1 MRQLA
6 RRFSDAPKCGGAEG
20 GSGNVGNF
28 LGQIA
33 RDFRDQEA
41 AAAADER
48 IGLHPDDEVPD
59 ARVKVEKKRAG
70 KRAGADDDTITRKGA
85 AAVMLL
91 KQGSCLASKAVEI
104 LGGGGGERTTS
115 KPARGKGKG
124 ASAKTSAVVPSP
136 CSWCDAIAAAQTC
149 GAHLAHGMAEQDL
162 GHDDTSAA
170 AFTESLEACG
180 TFARAHTQAL
190 TDVRTCVAC
199 SVCAETGVDTDG
211 RGEGASNETHSAT
224 DVCGS
229 LGVVV
234 NALRTLGDLYCAA
247 RRVDEQ
253 VAVFDLMVTI
263 WGTVQAGD
271 AAGTAEGGGRAWSN
285 ARDTVRAALMV
296 SAEATVSLLR
306 ATGRDNEL
314 TARCVETASG
324 CLEIDL
330 NQAKV
335 WSDKSQV
342 SHIGFSTTTVALPA
356 P

>member
-6 RRFSDAPKCGGAEG
+6 RRFSDAPKCDGVEA

-41 AAAADER
+41 AAATEER
-48 IGLHPDDEVPD
+48 IGLHPDDD
-59 ARVKVEKKRAG
+59 ALDVCVKAEEKRDG
-70 KRAGADDDTITRKGA
+70 KRAGGDDSKGSARGA
-85 AAVMLL
+85 AAAVLL
-91 KQGSCLASKAVEI
+91 EQGSCLASKAIEI
-104 LGGGGGERTTS
+104 LGGGGEEG
-115 KPARGKGKG
+115 KPKPIKGKGKD
-124 ASAKTSAVVPSP
+124 AAAKTSAVPRP
-136 CSWCDAIAAAQTC
+136 CSWYDAAAAAQTC

-162 GHDDTSAA
+162 GHGDTSAA

-180 TFARAHTQAL
+180 IFARAHVQAL
-190 TDVRTCVAC
+190 TQVRTCVAC
-199 SVCAETGVDTDG
+199 SACSEADADAGGQAEGVN
-211 RGEGASNETHSAT
+211 EETHSAAG
-224 DVCGS
+224 VCRT
-229 LGVVV
+229 LGVVIST
-234 NALRTLGDLYCAA
+234 LRTLGDMYCAA
-247 RRVDEQ
+247 RRVNDQ

-263 WGTVQAGD
+263 WGTVQACD
-271 AAGTAEGGGRAWSN
+271 AAGTAGGGGCVWSA
-285 ARDTVRAALMV
+285 ARDAVRAALMV

-342 SHIGFSTTTVALPA
+342 SHIGFSTTTVSLPA